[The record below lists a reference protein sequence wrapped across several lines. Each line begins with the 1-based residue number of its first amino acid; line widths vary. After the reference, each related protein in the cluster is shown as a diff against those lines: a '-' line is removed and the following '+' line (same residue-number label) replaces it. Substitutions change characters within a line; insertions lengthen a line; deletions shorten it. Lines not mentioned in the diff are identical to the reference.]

1 MNIFSSSDILNISYR
16 NLKVLP
22 EISENI
28 KVLICNN
35 NEIENIE
42 YLPKNVL
49 YLDCSFN
56 NLKNCNFIKDT
67 NLHSLIIKGNR
78 DIVIDVIPSSLKFL
92 DCSFCKIKSLPY
104 LNNIEVLICKG
115 NKLVNLTLNE
125 SIQNLDAS
133 KNLLVNINKFPT
145 NMNIINLSNNKI
157 KELPEFGPNLISLNL
172 QDNPLII
179 EKIPEIPILFGL
191 LNLTSYVFK
200 NVPKINK
207 HTLIKYSTGDEIPL
221 GKFVNISDVIFKDDR
236 IIPYKN
242 VNIKCIDF
250 ITMEEYNMLDFL
262 GLNSNNILLESN
274 GSLFCYR
281 RNELEKHIGSFDHS
295 CGYSNQIVNRL
306 TGEKS
311 YKLYMREYILEEDY
325 KMLNKRYF
333 SVYKLEKTNR
343 SITINENKEYI
354 YKVTPYTLFEY
365 LNNQGLSALF
375 R

>member
-1 MNIFSSSDILNISYR
+1 MNIFSSSDILNISYQ
-16 NLKVLP
+16 NLKALP
-22 EISENI
+22 EIPENI
-28 KVLICNN
+28 KILICNN
-35 NEIENIE
+35 NQIENIE

-56 NLKNCNFIKDT
+56 NLKDFNFIKDT
-67 NLHSLIIKGNR
+67 NLHSLIIKGNK
-78 DIVIDVIPSSLKFL
+78 DTKIEAIPNSLKFL
-92 DCSFCKIKSLPY
+92 DCSFCKIRSLPY
-104 LNNIEVLICKG
+104 LNNIDVLICKG
-115 NKLVNLTLNE
+115 NKLVNLTLNN

-133 KNLLVNINKFPT
+133 KNLLVNINKFPI
-145 NMNIINLSNNKI
+145 NMNIINLSNNKLREI
-157 KELPEFGPNLISLNL
+157 PELGPNLISLNL

-191 LNLTSYVFK
+191 LNLTSYIFK
-200 NVPKINK
+200 DVPRINK

-242 VNIKCIDF
+242 VNIKCSDF

-262 GLNSNNILLESN
+262 GLNSNNILLENN

-281 RNELEKHIGSFDHS
+281 RNELEKHINMFDHS

-333 SVYKLEKTNR
+333 SVYKLEKTSR

-375 R
+375 